1 MCDTVGFLAA
11 GLLPPCPAC
20 QIRTIGVC
28 AKSGTNELAWLEEAK
43 IYRTY
48 AAGEVIAHA
57 GSKLP
62 YVGSIMVG
70 VAALSRVFED
80 GGQQS
85 VGLLMPGDFLGR
97 PSRPETL
104 FDVIALTEVELCGF
118 KHKAFDVMLEK
129 APDLRARMVEMM
141 LDDLDAARA
150 WMMMLGRKTAREK
163 LCSLLAYIATH
174 QDRLHPANQTDAQ
187 TIYLPLRRE
196 QIADFLALTHE
207 TVSRQF
213 TALTADGLIA
223 PVRKHVMRIL
233 DKDRLIA
240 AAGEDNDG
248 GMWA

>member
-1 MCDTVGFLAA
+1 MRDTVGFLFA
-11 GLLPPCPAC
+11 GLLPSCAAC
-20 QIRTIGVC
+20 QIRSIGVC
-28 AKSGTNELAWLEEAK
+28 AKSGANELAWLEETK

-48 AAGEVIAHA
+48 AAGDVIAHA

-70 VAALSRVFED
+70 VAELSRVFED
-80 GGQQS
+80 GRHQS

-97 PSRPETL
+97 PGRPQTL
-104 FDVIALTEVELCGF
+104 FDVIAVTDVELCGF
-118 KHKAFDVMLEK
+118 QNKVFDVMLEK
-129 APDLRARMVEMM
+129 APDLRARMVEVM

-163 LCSLLAYIATH
+163 LCSLLAYIAAH
-174 QDRLHPANQTDAQ
+174 QDRMRPANRTGAQ
-187 TIYLPLRRE
+187 TIYLPLGRE
-196 QIADFLALTHE
+196 QIADFLALTQE

-213 TALTADGLIA
+213 TALTADGLIV
-223 PVRKHVMRIL
+223 PVRKHVMRIPHNG
-233 DKDRLIA
+233 RLIA

>member
-1 MCDTVGFLAA
+1 MRDTVGFLTA

-20 QIRTIGVC
+20 HIRSIGVC
-28 AKSGTNELAWLEEAK
+28 AKSRANELTSLEESK

-48 AAGEVIAHA
+48 MAGDVIAHA

-80 GGQQS
+80 GRHQS

-97 PSRPETL
+97 PGRSLTH

-118 KHKAFDVMLEK
+118 QHKTFAMMLEK
-129 APDLRARMVEMM
+129 ASDLRARMVEVM

-163 LCSLLAYIATH
+163 LCSLLAYIAMH
-174 QDRLHPANQTDAQ
+174 QDRLHQANQTDAQ
-187 TIYLPLRRE
+187 MIYLPLGRE

-213 TALTADGLIA
+213 TALTADGLIE
-223 PVRKHVMRIL
+223 PVRKHVMRIP
-233 DKDRLIA
+233 DKGRLIA
-240 AAGEDNDG
+240 TAGEDNDG
-248 GMWA
+248 GMWT